1 MAWRHPKYK
10 HQAFE
15 PVDPDEINE
24 NVREFS
30 QEDANLNEHNW
41 AALPEGPCPVK
52 TRIIDRTAL
61 TLVQEIRYCPYKLEE
76 SSGGQYEIA
85 SEFLDDSRRKVRN
98 NPGWTIL
105 QNRKFSSGDSLLWIM
120 ASFQQVSSSI
130 LIGWGSPSYFAI
142 QYALRVNNRIIQES
156 MTDAYSDRDDKYAT
170 SANPGNSCFSIDAL
184 VPVSS
189 GECTVEL
196 VGRCSDP
203 DIYQDTR
210 VATREL
216 ICIEIKR

>member
-15 PVDPDEINE
+15 PVDPEEINE

-30 QEDANLNEHNW
+30 QEDADLNEHNW
-41 AALPEGPCPVK
+41 IALPEGPCPVK
-52 TRIIDRTAL
+52 IRIIDRTAL
-61 TLVQEIRYCPYKLEE
+61 TLVQEIRYTPYKLEE
-76 SSGGQYEIA
+76 SSSKYTMNT
-85 SEFLDDSRRKVRN
+85 EFLDDSRRKVKN
-98 NPGWTIL
+98 NPGWTTL
-105 QNRKFSSGDSLLWIM
+105 QNRKFSSDDSLLWIM
-120 ASFQQVSSSI
+120 ASFQQVSQS
-130 LIGWGSPSYFAI
+130 LARGYGSEDLFAV

-170 SANPGNSCFSIDAL
+170 SANPGTSCFSIDAL

-203 DIYQDTR
+203 DIYKDTR
-210 VATREL
+210 ITTREL
-216 ICIEIKR
+216 ICIEIRR